1 MKEKIVKLVF
11 EAIREVNDQLPIE
24 KRLELSEGTIIFG
37 REGKLDSLG
46 VVNLIV
52 AVEQAVE
59 DNLGVSLVLADDRA
73 MSQKRSP
80 FQTVGTLVEYINQ
93 LLKEQGNG

>member
-59 DNLGVSLVLADDRA
+59 DNLGISFVLADDRA